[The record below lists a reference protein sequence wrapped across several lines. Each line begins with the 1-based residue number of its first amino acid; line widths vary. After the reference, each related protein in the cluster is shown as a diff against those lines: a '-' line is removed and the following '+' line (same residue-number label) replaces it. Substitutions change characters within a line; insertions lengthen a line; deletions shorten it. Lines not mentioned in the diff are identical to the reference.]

1 VRSLVVLTMLLFFW
15 YLFLGAG
22 GALPESINLK
32 HRMTIDG
39 PRIMKNVEHWI
50 EFSGGVGESLL
61 ESVLNIRDD
70 DAEMVAAWEDGQS
83 TMIEAWRH
91 AKEFLIPR
99 TIHYV
104 YDGGDTDGEKELEA
118 LNHDLSQANQGW
130 EIRMYDVGTAASYV
144 EKWFPVYSSGFN
156 GLKSKEEREN
166 MYRYLIVLKF
176 GGVMYSKGKAKVLNM
191 TGVIHPKDAFVSVWE
206 KEYPSAMRALEE
218 WCVI

>member
-1 VRSLVVLTMLLFFW
+1 M
-15 YLFLGAG
+15 
-22 GALPESINLK
+22 
-32 HRMTIDG
+32 
-39 PRIMKNVEHWI
+39 
-50 EFSGGVGESLL
+50 
-61 ESVLNIRDD
+61 
-70 DAEMVAAWEDGQS
+70 
-83 TMIEAWRH
+83 
-91 AKEFLIPR
+91 
-99 TIHYV
+99 